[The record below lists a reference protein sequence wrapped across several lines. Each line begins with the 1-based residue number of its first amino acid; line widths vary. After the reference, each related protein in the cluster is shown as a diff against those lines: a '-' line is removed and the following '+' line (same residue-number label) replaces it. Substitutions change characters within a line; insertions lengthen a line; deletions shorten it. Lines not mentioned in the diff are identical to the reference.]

1 MLGRRTRKTVTT
13 GHGISETRF
22 LWQGYRLLQEQ
33 HQGGQCSTYIY
44 DPNEA
49 WSPLARV
56 DHLREDKGG
65 EIYWFSSDLNGAP
78 LEVTDEEGRL
88 RWSGHYGSFGEVR
101 HQTDGFTRLAQDTAL
116 AHQPLRY
123 AGQYADSETGLHYNL
138 FRYYDPQTGRF
149 IVQDPIGLS
158 GGWNLYQ
165 YAPNPLGWI
174 DALGLTLTKL
184 QEMVKEVH
192 SLLDEYAQGRK
203 TTAIGVDS
211 SGNYHL
217 ASSERVVPPVQ
228 RVWAKENNVNVI
240 RGDGHAEETIMKN
253 VSDIEHI
260 DASRRVCLDCEGL
273 MHEHGVTTDT
283 PKSGKRIR
291 NRLKGCP

>member
-1 MLGRRTRKTVTT
+1 M
-13 GHGISETRF
+13 
-22 LWQGYRLLQEQ
+22 QEQ
-33 HQGGQCSTYIY
+33 HQGGQCSTCIY

-56 DHLREDKGG
+56 DHLREDKTG
-65 EIYWFSSDLNGAP
+65 EIFWFSTDLNGAP
-78 LEVTDEEGRL
+78 LEVTDEEGSL
-88 RWSGHYGSFGEVR
+88 RWSGQYGSFGEVR
-101 HQTDGFTRLAQDTAL
+101 HQTDGFTRLAQDTAM

-184 QEMVKEVH
+184 QEMVREVH
-192 SLLDEYAQGRK
+192 SLLDEYAQDRK

-283 PKSGKRIR
+283 PKSGKRSR